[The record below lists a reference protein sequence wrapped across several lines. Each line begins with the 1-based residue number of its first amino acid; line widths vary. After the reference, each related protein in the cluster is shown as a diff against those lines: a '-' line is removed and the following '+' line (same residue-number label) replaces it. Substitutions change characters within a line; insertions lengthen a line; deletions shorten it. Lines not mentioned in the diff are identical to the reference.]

1 MIDLLPSTQDHQSA
15 PGKTDGLQRARENM
29 KYSVLIADDHG
40 VVRKVLRLLL
50 EQYPELAVVGEA
62 ANGREAVTMAA
73 ALSPQIAVLDV
84 AMPILNGIEAA
95 EQILKVNS
103 KTGIIILTM
112 HADESYLLRALSVGV
127 KGYLLKESAEEDLL
141 LAIKAVANGK
151 PFFSRAINE
160 TLLEDYMR
168 MLKQQGLSDTFDLL
182 TAREKE
188 VLQLLAE
195 GKTNKEVAQL
205 LDVSP
210 YTVESHRTNL
220 MQKLGIHNT
229 AEIVLYAVRKRLV
242 S

>member
-1 MIDLLPSTQDHQSA
+1 MSRTLAAQYFGTESRQT
-15 PGKTDGLQRARENM
+15 ARENM
-29 KYSVLIADDHG
+29 QYKVLIADDHG
-40 VVRKVLRLLL
+40 VVRKGLRLLL
-50 EQYPELAVVGEA
+50 EQYPELVVVGDA

-73 ALSPQIAVLDV
+73 TLSPQVVVLDV

-103 KTGIIILTM
+103 QVGVILLTM
-112 HADESYLLRALSVGV
+112 HADESYVLRALHAGV

-141 LAIKAVANGK
+141 SAIKSVANGK
-151 PFFSRAINE
+151 PFFSKAINE
-160 TLLEDYMR
+160 VLLEDYMR
-168 MLKQQGLSDTFDLL
+168 VLKQQGLSDTFDLL
-182 TAREKE
+182 TVREKE

-195 GKTNKEVAQL
+195 GRTNKEVATL

-220 MQKLGIHNT
+220 MQKLNVHNT